1 MLSFAGRKIQ
11 EKDRGPWPASG
22 VAAPVL
28 EVRGVSK
35 QFGGLAALQAVDLT
49 ITAGEV
55 LGILGPNGAGKSTL
69 INVVSGATRAN
80 SGTVLLG
87 GENVSALDLAD
98 RARRGLVRT
107 FQNTRPSEEL
117 TPREIL
123 RLASLAPISAHASGV
138 AYKPDELIDLFEL
151 GPFADV
157 RHSSLPYGFQKIVLL
172 AATAMCRPRVLF
184 LDEPFQGVS
193 DSELEHVAAVIRR
206 FQSTGAAI
214 GLVEHNVRSVM
225 ALCKQIIVLD
235 AGKLIFSGLAKDA
248 LRDSAVQIAYLGA
261 RYARAHG

>member
-1 MLSFAGRKIQ
+1 LILKGRP
-11 EKDRGPWPASG
+11 PWPASG
-22 VAAPVL
+22 GDAPAL
-28 EVRGVSK
+28 EVRGASK
-35 QFGGLAALQAVDLT
+35 KFGGLAALQAVDLT
-49 ITAGEV
+49 IAAGEV

-80 SGTVLLG
+80 GGTVLLA
-87 GENVSALDLAD
+87 GEDVSTLDLAN

-107 FQNTRPSEEL
+107 FQNTRPSDEL

-123 RLASLAPISAHASGV
+123 RLASLAPLTAHASGV
-138 AYKPDELIDLFEL
+138 AYGPHELIDLFEL

-172 AATAMCRPRVLF
+172 AAAAMCRPRVLF

-193 DSELEHVAAVIRR
+193 DSELERIAAVIRR

-225 ALCKQIIVLD
+225 ALSERIIVLD
-235 AGKLIFSGLAKDA
+235 AGRLIFSGPAKDA
-248 LRDSAVQIAYLGA
+248 LRDNAVQTAYLGA
-261 RYARAHG
+261 RYAKAHG